1 MCSRALTP
9 REGSRET
16 FQNSCG
22 SELRI
27 SHSPAA
33 PTPQRHRSFPAS
45 LTPGISAHPDG
56 WYHCRSP
63 GQWKLSRHA
72 TMAPPSGAASYKKK
86 DGALTLSQ
94 DEESLTWN
102 PSVGGAAALTLP
114 VSRIT
119 SMPAVLTCANR
130 HFVNHSVM
138 PRFTA
143 DPRHGCQGDAENFRT
158 GCRCSS
164 EWHTGYVHLPV
175 HSRGRRPP
183 SG

>member
-1 MCSRALTP
+1 MFKVLTP
-9 REGSRET
+9 RDGSRET

-22 SELRI
+22 SELHLSR
-27 SHSPAA
+27 SPAA
-33 PTPQRHRSFPAS
+33 PTPQRHRSSPAS
-45 LTPGISAHPDG
+45 LTPGRSAHPDG
-56 WYHCRSP
+56 LYHCRGP

-86 DGALTLSQ
+86 DGILTLSQ

-102 PSVGGAAALTLP
+102 PSTGSVAALTIP

-130 HFVNHSVM
+130 HFANDSVM

-143 DPRHGCQGDAENFRT
+143 DPRYGCQGDVEDFRT
-158 GCRCSS
+158 GCRFPS
-164 EWHTGYVHLPV
+164 ERHAGHVHLPV